1 MQVDGGVAC
10 LRYPMICITA
20 NFSLGN
26 LNVDLICS
34 YCLIY
39 PYSQQEILGKS
50 SREVPKRC

>member
-1 MQVDGGVAC
+1 MQVVGGVAC